1 MMLPLLGHAAE
12 VTEARSYILST
23 ASTGGTYYP
32 VGVAVATLTKVK
44 LEPKQ
49 KLSLSAIT
57 SAGSGDNL
65 NLMRKN
71 EAQFGIL
78 QGLYGAWAWNGTGP
92 FKKQGANKDF
102 RSVTMLWKNVEHFTV
117 KKSLVES
124 DNLKDM
130 GALYGKTFSI
140 GKKNSGTEGSGKYI
154 LGSLGLNTSK
164 FNNVHMGYGASAGA
178 MQDGRIVGMN
188 TPGGVPVSA
197 ITRALSSD
205 GDNLKVLNVSDESL
219 DKINQD
225 FPLWVRQVIPAN
237 TYPNQKD
244 PINTI
249 AQPNFLAV
257 KADLPE
263 HDVYLVTKAIY
274 ENLPFL
280 QSIHSAT
287 KVMNIENAIS
297 GLTVPLHP
305 GAARYYREVGVTI
318 PAHLVSQ

>member
-1 MMLPLLGHAAE
+1 
-12 VTEARSYILST
+12 
-23 ASTGGTYYP
+23 
-32 VGVAVATLTKVK
+32 
-44 LEPKQ
+44 
-49 KLSLSAIT
+49 
-57 SAGSGDNL
+57 
-65 NLMRKN
+65 
-71 EAQFGIL
+71 
-78 QGLYGAWAWNGTGP
+78 
-92 FKKQGANKDF
+92 
-102 RSVTMLWKNVEHFTV
+102 
-117 KKSLVES
+117 
-124 DNLKDM
+124 
-130 GALYGKTFSI
+130 
-140 GKKNSGTEGSGKYI
+140 
-154 LGSLGLNTSK
+154 
-164 FNNVHMGYGASAGA
+164 MGYGASAGA

-205 GDNLKVLNVSDESL
+205 GDILKVLNVSDESL